1 MSAWADIVKGI
12 RDTIALNDRVAALAA
27 EVDAMDGRAREMSE
41 RLVRVETFCDLLR
54 PAAAARL
61 ALPPNR
67 RE

>member
-27 EVDAMDGRAREMSE
+27 EVDAMDGRAREMGE

-54 PAAAARL
+54 PAVAARL
-61 ALPPNR
+61 ALPPSR